1 MSHVLASI
9 SAQDMETYREVLCQ
23 WARANGLEPSD
34 IAAAP
39 GVTVEQVGKRTVI
52 VYWQYQRDGDGRI
65 LVDPSDNAQ
74 ALMVRR
80 SVTQVETLAQHG
92 YQEPQRP

>member
-9 SAQDMETYREVLCQ
+9 NAQAMETYREALCQ
-23 WARANGLEPSD
+23 WARANGLEPTN

-52 VYWQYQRDGDGRI
+52 VYWEFQRGDDGRI
-65 LVDPSDNAQ
+65 LADPSASTQ

-92 YQEPQRP
+92 YPEPNRP